1 MQKYFAGNQDR
12 RHEALWANLQRIQT
26 AQDTRNRISRLSKK
40 QYLSEG
46 NEFDVLKHTS
56 AAQAKEF
63 PKILSQL
70 LSECS
75 SHTEREDHLQA
86 ALDAAKGMEEVI
98 QTQGVFPSRE
108 AAERLCDLFHQFVL
122 HYNWL
127 TSESIELAVLLF
139 NQTPKLHM
147 IFHTCA
153 LAIFCNPR
161 ILWTYRWETLMSKM
175 IQSASRACAGT
186 PTERVGNKVMEN
198 YKTVF
203 LLMLKRHRQGRP

>member
-1 MQKYFAGNQDR
+1 MNKYFAGNVDR
-12 RHEALWANLQRIQT
+12 RHEALWSHLQRIQKE
-26 AQDTRNRISRLSKK
+26 QDTRNRITRLSKK
-40 QYLSEG
+40 QYLGEAD
-46 NEFDVLKHTS
+46 EFGVLKHTS
-56 AAQAKEF
+56 AAQAREF

-70 LSECS
+70 LSD
-75 SHTEREDHLQA
+75 TEREDHLQA
-86 ALDAAKGMEEVI
+86 ALDAAKEMEEVI
-98 QTQGVFPSRE
+98 QTQGVFPSHE
-108 AAERLCDLFHQFVL
+108 AATRLCDLFHQFVL

-147 IFHTCA
+147 MFHTCE

-198 YKTVF
+198 YMTVL
-203 LLMLKRHRQGRP
+203 LLMLNRMRQRRL